1 MDGVLK
7 RIKEI
12 IEKEGISPSELADT
26 IGIGRPLLS
35 HVLSG
40 RNNPSLQL
48 VLKILESYPAYS
60 ANWLLTGKADS
71 APLTPT
77 ETEDTKNKTV
87 DSPVQIQEK
96 QVVNKPKENKAET
109 QEGLPEVV
117 LMMFD
122 DKTYEAYK
130 LRK

>member
-71 APLTPT
+71 VPFSPT
-77 ETEDTKNKTV
+77 ETIDTKTKTV
-87 DSPVQIQEK
+87 EPSIKIPEET
-96 QVVNKPKENKAET
+96 VVNKPTEKVAT
-109 QEGLPEVV
+109 TLEGLPEVV

>member
-1 MDGVLK
+1 MEGILN
-7 RIKEI
+7 RIKLI

-48 VLKILESYPAYS
+48 VLKILESYPSYS
-60 ANWLLTGKADS
+60 ANWLLTGADDTNA
-71 APLTPT
+71 APTP
-77 ETEDTKNKTV
+77 
-87 DSPVQIQEK
+87 SPVE
-96 QVVNKPKENKAET
+96 KENKIVDTSVKLPEINSSNQKET
-109 QEGLPEVV
+109 RNKPEGLPEVV

>member
-1 MDGVLK
+1 MEGILN
-7 RIKEI
+7 RIKLI
-12 IEKEGISPSELADT
+12 IEKERITPSELADS

-60 ANWLLTGKADS
+60 ANWLLTGVDDVNTTLPPSPPEKES
-71 APLTPT
+71 
-77 ETEDTKNKTV
+77 ETV
-87 DSPVQIQEK
+87 DNPIKQPEISTSHQIEK
-96 QVVNKPKENKAET
+96 RSKPD
-109 QEGLPEVV
+109 GLPEVV
-117 LMMFD
+117 LMMFN